1 MARLSP
7 PSFKDALLTTAP
19 WALALGFALGAHAG
33 WFCPGHQHATSVSIF
48 EEEIDLLED
57 DDPCPRAGQDLNEL
71 AQEIDQIAETHT
83 VPKELLVALADEPQR
98 LGEHASA
105 ELVVRDGAVRGVR
118 ISDVDAILQALGFR
132 DGDLITSV
140 AGHKLRSPDDL
151 GKVASLVRGYAHVR
165 VLLERDGI
173 EIRKRFFIR

>member
-33 WFCPGHQHATSVSIF
+33 WFCPGHQHAPSVSIF

-57 DDPCPRAGQDLNEL
+57 DDPCPREGQELTDLAE
-71 AQEIDQIAETHT
+71 QIEQVAETHT
-83 VPKELLVALADEPQR
+83 VPKELVIALSDDPSL

-105 ELVVRDGAVRGVR
+105 ELVVRDGQARGFR
-118 ISDVDAILQALGFR
+118 ISGTDDLMHALGFR
-132 DGDLITSV
+132 DGDLVTSI
-140 AGHKLRSPDDL
+140 AGHKLRGPEDL
-151 GKVASLVRGYAHVR
+151 AKVASLVRGYAQVR
-165 VLLERDGI
+165 VMLERDGV